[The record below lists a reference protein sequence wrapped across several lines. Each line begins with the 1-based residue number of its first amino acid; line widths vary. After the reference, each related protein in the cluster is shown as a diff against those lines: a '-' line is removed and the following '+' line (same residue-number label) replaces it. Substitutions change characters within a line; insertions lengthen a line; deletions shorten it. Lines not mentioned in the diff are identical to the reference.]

1 MGAKL
6 DRDLKDVFA
15 VHSDVAEKVANALKA
30 QLLPAESVRIANLP
44 TQNQQAYDLFLQG
57 QYVNNQLETN
67 TVGDPVAV
75 GKTAVDFYRRAIA
88 ADPDFAF
95 AYARLSHLQSYLYW
109 YGIDNRTEVVD
120 AAREARRPRT
130 GLAARV
136 ARGTPGHGLRPLLD
150 ASRLRPRCESSISRM
165 PACPAMRRSSRQSLT
180 SSAGRAN
187 WRPAFWSCRR
197 PACSPPRNS
206 VYIREMASS
215 QAALRHYANAD
226 AAYAKSL
233 AITPGDAETLVQR
246 ATVRIQSGNLAA
258 AEHMLATVPAD
269 LDPQASVSLLRF
281 KLAMLQRQPDEA
293 LTVIEHA
300 PG

>member
-1 MGAKL
+1 MEL
-6 DRDLKDVFA
+6 Q
-15 VHSDVAEKVANALKA
+15 KA
-30 QLLPAESVRIANLP
+30 SV
-44 TQNQQAYDLFLQG
+44 
-57 QYVNNQLETN
+57 
-67 TVGDPVAV
+67 
-75 GKTAVDFYRRAIA
+75 
-88 ADPDFAF
+88 
-95 AYARLSHLQSYLYW
+95 
-109 YGIDNRTEVVD
+109 
-120 AAREARRPRT
+120 
-130 GLAARV
+130 LA
-136 ARGTPGHGLRPLLD
+136 
-150 ASRLRPRCESSISRM
+150 
-165 PACPAMRRSSRQSLT
+165 
-180 SSAGRAN
+180 
-187 WRPAFWSCRR
+187 
-197 PACSPPRNS
+197 PRNS